1 MRKLSLALL
10 LAVAPAACAPVYSR
24 VEIGSERAEA
34 PPAASSRPERAAA
47 GDVESGG
54 AYGSDAALVRVL
66 ESLVWPLA
74 RARMVE
80 TSPYGKRLHPRG
92 GESRF
97 HHGVDLRAI
106 EGSPVHAVADGVVVR
121 NGRSGAYGRV
131 VVLDHGARL
140 QSLYAHLSRN
150 LVPVGERVRRGQP
163 IALVGHSGNATGDH
177 LHFELRWRGGFVDP
191 RSVLPPLEPPTGR

>member
-24 VEIGSERAEA
+24 VEIGSERTEA

-47 GDVESGG
+47 ADVEPGG
-54 AYGSDAALVRVL
+54 AHGSDAALVRVL

-74 RARMVE
+74 RARIVE
-80 TSPYGKRLHPRG
+80 TSPYGNRLHPRG
-92 GESRF
+92 RGSRF
-97 HHGVDLRAI
+97 HSGVDLRA
-106 EGSPVHAVADGVVVR
+106 EAGSPVHAVADGVVVR
-121 NGRSGAYGRV
+121 SGRSGAYGRV

-140 QSLYAHLSRN
+140 QSLYAHHSRN
-150 LVPVGERVRRGQP
+150 LVRVGERVRRGQP
-163 IALVGHSGNATGDH
+163 IALAGHTGNATGVH

-191 RSVLPPLEPPTGR
+191 RSVLPSLEPPTGR